1 MILWVF
7 VKLSLPSMILDLPVG
22 ICLLFLLNFC
32 LLLFHI
38 AVPHCAIPCCFSA
51 RTQLITNHIASSFAF
66 RLDISKNIQLNHC
79 WMSICK
85 EIAPCNGYIYLY
97 DFPAALLCG
106 HCLHTFHL
114 FAGVPGG
121 WNPQRS
127 SPAIFSRI
135 SSWENYFAS
144 RNCQN
149 EQVRAWHYYFNMSEF
164 QHTIEE
170 LIN

>member
-22 ICLLFLLNFC
+22 ICLLFQLNFC
-32 LLLFHI
+32 LLLFRTAI
-38 AVPHCAIPCCFSA
+38 PHCAIPCCFSA
-51 RTQLITNHIASSFAF
+51 RTQLITNHIALSFAF
-66 RLDISKNIQLNHC
+66 CLDISKNIQLNHR

-85 EIAPCNGYIYLY
+85 EIASCNGDIALTISLRLCYADIAYILFIYLRA
-97 DFPAALLCG
+97 FR
-106 HCLHTFHL
+106 
-114 FAGVPGG
+114 G